1 MARMGD
7 SASAYT
13 IFITETE
20 GRDHFKDLRA
30 DAKAIL
36 QGICKKKKKNAWKG
50 VDWIHPAQDTDKWR
64 ALVNTVGH
72 EPSGK

>member
-13 IFITETE
+13 VFIAETE
-20 GRDHFKDLRA
+20 GRDHFGDLRA

-36 QGICKKKKKNAWKG
+36 QGICKKKKCMEG
-50 VDWIHPAQDTDKWR
+50 RGLDTPGS
-64 ALVNTVGH
+64 GH
-72 EPSGK
+72 